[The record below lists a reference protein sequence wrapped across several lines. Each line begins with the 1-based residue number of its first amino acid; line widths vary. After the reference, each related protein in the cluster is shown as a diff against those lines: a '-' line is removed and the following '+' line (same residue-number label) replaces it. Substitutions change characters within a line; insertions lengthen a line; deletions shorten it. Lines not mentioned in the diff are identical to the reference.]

1 MASYQQRAIAHY
13 NKKARP
19 CMFRTRTLV
28 LKIVFENTIERGAKK
43 LQANWEGPYVMT
55 KVRDSGTYHL
65 QTLDGVPLLCP

>member
-1 MASYQQRAIAHY
+1 
-13 NKKARP
+13 
-19 CMFRTRTLV
+19 MFRTRTLV
-28 LKIVFENTIERGAKK
+28 LKIVFENTIEREAKK